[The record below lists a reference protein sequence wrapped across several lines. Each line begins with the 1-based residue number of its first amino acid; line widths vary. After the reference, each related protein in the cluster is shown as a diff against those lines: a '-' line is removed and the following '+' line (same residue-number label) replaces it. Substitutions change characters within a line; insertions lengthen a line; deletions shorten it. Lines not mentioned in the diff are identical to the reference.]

1 MTTSVAGERDGW
13 IDQYRYARN
22 TCFQNQCY
30 YKTKTKEKFSFAY
43 YLPHPPAPPGMSRVS
58 LSIQKQNLDSR
69 PKPPLVQE
77 G

>member
-1 MTTSVAGERDGW
+1 MDGLINTDMQARHLFKTSA
-13 IDQYRYARN
+13 I
-22 TCFQNQCY
+22 
-30 YKTKTKEKFSFAY
+30 TKEKQRKSSPLAY
-43 YLPHPPAPPGMSRVS
+43 YLHHPTGPPGMSRVS